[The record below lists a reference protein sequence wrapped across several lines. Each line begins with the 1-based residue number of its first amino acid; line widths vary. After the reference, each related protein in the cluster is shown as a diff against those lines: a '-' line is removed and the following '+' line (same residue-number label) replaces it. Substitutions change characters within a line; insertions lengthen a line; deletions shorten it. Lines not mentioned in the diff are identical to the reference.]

1 MLITNNPGGEQR
13 GIRQRKM
20 KVICALEEDAGF
32 GLSDLDLTT
41 WVLCDLGQVFYL
53 VNGCTNGALF

>member
-13 GIRQRKM
+13 GIREKD
-20 KVICALEEDAGF
+20 KVICPLEEDAGF

-41 WVLCDLGQVFYL
+41 WVLCNLGQVFYL
-53 VNGCTNGALF
+53 VSGCTNGALF